1 MRISVSS
8 ILGVHSGL
16 RLNNWDSGSE
26 VQYSGFILGIQ
37 GLTCRVKMQ
46 QFGNQWVPSFDFR
59 SLGSEKGGLLLSL
72 LTLWPEASLLRVKLW
87 DVNFRIG
94 EESLGYEAFC
104 ILG

>member
-59 SLGSEKGGLLLSL
+59 SLGSEKGGSVA
-72 LTLWPEASLLRVKLW
+72 EFVDFVARGKSVKGQIVGCEFQNW
-87 DVNFRIG
+87 GGIAGV
-94 EESLGYEAFC
+94 
-104 ILG
+104 